1 MKRKTFK
8 NNVKI
13 VSRNLILL
21 LVLRLNVASYN
32 IKQLC
37 FGNKITD
44 ANCNSKKGQTCA
56 YQKIVISKNKQ
67 PCAYQKT
74 VISQNTQ
81 PQNHISY
88 ANQKT
93 VISKYKRPQN
103 HMSYVNLEIKT

>member
-56 YQKIVISKNKQ
+56 YQKIVIS
-67 PCAYQKT
+67 
-74 VISQNTQ
+74 QNTQ

-93 VISKYKRPQN
+93 VISQYKRPQN